1 MSHQVRARAFFVI
14 AIPLAVGCARGTT
27 ETRVSE
33 APPPAPPPAVA
44 APGAVVG
51 PPTGWRTLTEGVAP
65 VPIAD
70 HPPVTTSGV
79 VKGVDPAAGI
89 VAFEDGRMVKLTD
102 QSKVIRP
109 AGADIRPGARV
120 VVDNVLPVGVQTV
133 SATTAGEKRQRMGT
147 VASVDGQNGLVRLT
161 DGRSVRVNP
170 ATKMR
175 MGAAGQTIVITEL
188 RPGDE
193 VVVVLAA
200 DPAPAAAPGA
210 APTGDASASPS
221 ALPRQAALTPPDD
234 ASELMVFRA
243 PEAPRPSRS
252 LWEGEREHLVDG

>member
-1 MSHQVRARAFFVI
+1 MSHQVRALAFFVI
-14 AIPLAVGCARGTT
+14 AMPLAVGCARGTSQQ
-27 ETRVSE
+27 RVSE
-33 APPPAPPPAVA
+33 APPAPPPAVA

-79 VKGVDPAAGI
+79 VKSFDPASGI
-89 VAFEDGRMVKLTD
+89 VVFEDGRMVKLTD

-120 VVDNVLPVGVQTV
+120 VVENVLPVGVQTV

-147 VASVDGQNGLVRLT
+147 VATVDGQNGLVRLT
-161 DGRSVRVNP
+161 DGRSIRVNP

-175 MGAAGQTIVITEL
+175 MGAAGQTIVIADL

-200 DPAPAAAPGA
+200 DPAPAAAAPGA

-243 PEAPRPSRS
+243 PQAP
-252 LWEGEREHLVDG
+252 